1 MTHKDFEEDLDSLS
15 QVTLDNLK
23 LAAEEDL
30 QKKPITEPNVHKLM
44 KHLKVT
50 AGRVLGTNQSQAS
63 IWSKIWSQCI
73 KFGPPSLWLTINP
86 SDLHNP
92 ITQVFCRE
100 EINLDKFERTSGP
113 NVTH

>member
-1 MTHKDFEEDLDSLS
+1 MTHKDFKADLNSLS
-15 QVTLDNLK
+15 QVTLKDLK

-30 QKKPITEPNVHKLM
+30 QKKPITEPNVCKLM

-50 AGRVLGTNQSQAS
+50 AGKVLGTNQSQAS

-73 KFGPPSLWLTINP
+73 KFGPLSLWLTINP
-86 SDLHNP
+86 SNLHDP
-92 ITQVFCRE
+92 IAQVFCRE
-100 EINLDKFERTSGP
+100 EIDLDKFERTSGP

>member
-30 QKKPITEPNVHKLM
+30 QKKPITEPNVCKLM

-50 AGRVLGTNQSQAS
+50 AGSLVQVNPRHLFGARYGVNVL
-63 IWSKIWSQCI
+63 K
-73 KFGPPSLWLTINP
+73 
-86 SDLHNP
+86 
-92 ITQVFCRE
+92 
-100 EINLDKFERTSGP
+100 LD
-113 NVTH
+113 H